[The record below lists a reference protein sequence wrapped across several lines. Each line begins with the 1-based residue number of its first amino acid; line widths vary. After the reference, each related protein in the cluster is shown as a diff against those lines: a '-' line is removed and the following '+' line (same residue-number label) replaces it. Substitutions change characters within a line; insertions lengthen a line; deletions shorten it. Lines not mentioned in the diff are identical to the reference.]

1 MAVAVAVTA
10 TVTTV
15 WGREERRGR
24 VDNFWGRLGER
35 MGMGRVDI
43 SSRNVEREI
52 FDKSIRGGEGD
63 LITACE
69 GKRER
74 EIL

>member
-1 MAVAVAVTA
+1 MAVAAAVTA

-15 WGREERRGR
+15 GRGERRGR
-24 VDNFWGRLGER
+24 VDTFWGRLGLG

-52 FDKSIRGGEGD
+52 FDKSIRAGEGD
-63 LITACE
+63 LRTVCE
-69 GKRER
+69 RKRER